1 MRLKS
6 LSENDLSIPDDVE
19 VIGYDNLIFSQFM
32 NPSLSTVDV
41 PKHKLG
47 YASMEML
54 EKHISDPDMEYRM
67 ENLPVRLIF
76 RDSTLRR

>member
-1 MRLKS
+1 
-6 LSENDLSIPDDVE
+6 
-19 VIGYDNLIFSQFM
+19 
-32 NPSLSTVDV
+32 
-41 PKHKLG
+41 
-47 YASMEML
+47 MEIL